1 MIKFPL
7 KITVKLFLTSFPA
20 LLTPV
25 IIIGGIVTGAYT
37 ATEAAAFACVYAL
50 IIGMFFL

>member
-1 MIKFPL
+1 MRKFPRYEKVSL
-7 KITVKLFLTSFPA
+7 KETFKLFLTSFPA

-37 ATEAAAFACVYAL
+37 ATEAGLCTKP
-50 IIGMFFL
+50 